1 LEWAHDNRQQKCLL
15 MRNQKVLRTLVLRYI
30 GKRSRQCP
38 LTFDILPRT
47 TNQVIP
53 VISCLLQ
60 SRCLPRAVLFLALHS
75 HLNRVLVAVA
85 SDLTDCLVLLSP
97 LTHTS
102 SSADRL
108 ILSSAFVCL
117 WSYTLLLFCPDLS
130 PAACTNFG
138 IRQASR
144 FDEVERVAGACA
156 TSCGSISGPAL
167 PQLWCAVSSSSR
179 MCKAD
184 ERRVT

>member
-1 LEWAHDNRQQKCLL
+1 MSVRTPRYLEWAHDNRQQKCLL

-30 GKRSRQCP
+30 GKRSRQRP

-60 SRCLPRAVLFLALHS
+60 SQCLPRAVLFLALHS

-85 SDLTDCLVLLSP
+85 SDLTDCLVLLVLLS
-97 LTHTS
+97 LHTHTS
-102 SSADRL
+102 SADLL
-108 ILSSAFVCL
+108 ILSSTFVCL

-130 PAACTNFG
+130 PAACINLG

-144 FDEVERVAGACA
+144 F
-156 TSCGSISGPAL
+156 
-167 PQLWCAVSSSSR
+167 
-179 MCKAD
+179 
-184 ERRVT
+184 